1 MGLVDWSRKGCIEDG
16 GLAKGCMEKLLE
28 GKERMIGKQKKKT
41 EEILERSK

>member
-1 MGLVDWSRKGCIEDG
+1 
-16 GLAKGCMEKLLE
+16 MEKLLE